1 MSQRGVNSN
10 NTRTAEL
17 TGQPSHMEVKSNA
30 VEELKNPF
38 SRPFFIVFV
47 QVNGSNYMPDIS
59 RWHFKTQMKIL
70 WL

>member
-1 MSQRGVNSN
+1 MCLKEEWIPIIPEQQNSQASQASGS
-10 NTRTAEL
+10 
-17 TGQPSHMEVKSNA
+17 KSNA